1 MQLSPQMLKSALSFL
16 SQAHILVSAV
26 GGLFWGAGNP
36 DASARLNDISNR
48 IADERDLIERLVE
61 KNGRAS

>member
-1 MQLSPQMLKSALSFL
+1 MQLSPQMLKSAMTFL

-26 GGLFWGAGNP
+26 GGLLWGAGDP
-36 DASARLNDISNR
+36 DASARLNDISHR
-48 IADERDLIERLVE
+48 IADERDLIERQIE

>member
-1 MQLSPQMLKSALSFL
+1 MTFL

-26 GGLFWGAGNP
+26 GGLLWGAGDP

-48 IADERDLIERLVE
+48 IADERDLIERQIE
-61 KNGRAS
+61 KNGRA